1 MAEARKLKQRE
12 YNTNVVAHDNLHIH
26 QQESQGLR
34 NTNTFKS
41 NTFQP
46 QAPPESKL
54 KYHEQIFTERPLA
67 NQVTRASY

>member
-12 YNTNVVAHDNLHIH
+12 YNTNIVAHDNLHIH
-26 QQESQGLR
+26 QESQNLR

-41 NTFQP
+41 NAFQA
-46 QAPPESKL
+46 QGQSGSKPS
-54 KYHEQIFTERPLA
+54 YHEQIFTERPLA